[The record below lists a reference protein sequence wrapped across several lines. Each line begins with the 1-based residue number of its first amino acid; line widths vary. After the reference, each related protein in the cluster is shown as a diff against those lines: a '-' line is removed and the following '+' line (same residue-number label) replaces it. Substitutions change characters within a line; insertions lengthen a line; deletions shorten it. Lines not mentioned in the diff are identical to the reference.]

1 MKQSV
6 TRWSWALLASMA
18 LAGCGGGGG
27 GTPPTSATAV
37 GLAVSTAAALPSN
50 DSATNSSAPFAV
62 LQAAGVPA
70 VTINSPPVVNFTV
83 ISDGAVVQGLK
94 LDTKAPNNVR
104 VALAKLV
111 PGTNG
116 EPDQWVSYVTRLKSG
131 VSQATTDPYETDPTK
146 LANQLVYNP
155 DGYYTYTFRT
165 DVKSTSDATT
175 TGRPSFYD
183 TTETN
188 TLRVAL
194 QLVYVNKAGVTVK
207 VNPYFDFKLTKDSS
221 GKTVSVPATSA
232 QTRKMTDVSSCNSCH
247 EKLSAHGGG
256 RIDTQYCVMCHN
268 SGTTD
273 PKTGNVVTL
282 STMVH
287 KIHAGRLLASVGNP
301 YKVASADYSE
311 VGFPQDLRNCSKCHS
326 ASNPATPQGDN
337 WKTVVTREACLT
349 CHVPGDAGVPTS
361 WTAKHNNLPVG
372 ANSAPVAVADLTNKQ
387 CADCHVGPIASETV
401 HWNQNEENAAKYKMN
416 ITSVTVKSLPTSPV
430 GATPGVAGAVTVNY
444 YLSDP
449 TNGDSAYN
457 LVTSD
462 CASTTVPTCG
472 SGTKFG
478 NLRFYLAYQNMVGQS
493 TATTEFSAY
502 SNGGNAANVYAYK
515 GVNDGTNHYSVDIPI
530 PANTATAVASGTA
543 RVVTIGQVKELL
555 AKVKD
560 VDHAPVDSSTT
571 TSVLVQNTYKDVV
584 LSGASSPRRA
594 VVSNDKCNA
603 CHGALGA
610 TSGSNTLATAF
621 HGGARNTVESCV
633 VCHDANKVSSTVMTN
648 GFVFNESYQFKR
660 MIHGIHG
667 NSKRLYPFTHGNTV
681 VGNFCN
687 PANPLSK
694 TPACDPNLVLGVS
707 GVENYGAEVAYPGV
721 GLNCNACHVNNSYK
735 QDLGTLGSPIVSTSL
750 SKTNGVF
757 SSPTIFKFEASGACL
772 GATGTAAANTLAC
785 PGGIDLAKLPVIS
798 PKASSC
804 TACHDSSVA
813 FAHVRANG
821 GASFGDLSQGVV
833 AGLTGYAAAPRE
845 TCDDCHAS
853 GSFKGV
859 DVVHGQK

>member
-1 MKQSV
+1 
-6 TRWSWALLASMA
+6 MA

-27 GTPPTSATAV
+27 GGDTATPTGTAV
-37 GLAVSTAAALPSN
+37 NAAVTAAAALPSN
-50 DSATNSSAPFAV
+50 DSATNSSAPFTV

-94 LDTKAPNNVR
+94 LDTKAPSNVR

-116 EPDQWVSYVTRLKSG
+116 EPDQWVSYVTKLKSS

-188 TLRVAL
+188 TLRIAL

-207 VNPYFDFKLTKDSS
+207 VNPYFDFKLTKDTS
-221 GKTVSVPATSA
+221 GKSVSVAATTA
-232 QTRKMTDVSSCNSCH
+232 QTRKLTDVSSCNSCH

-256 RIDTQYCVMCHN
+256 RIDTQYCVVCHN
-268 SGTTD
+268 AGTTD
-273 PKTGNVVTL
+273 PVTGNVVTL

-287 KIHAGRLLASVGNP
+287 KIHSGKRLAAASSPYVVGTT
-301 YKVASADYSE
+301 SFSDI
-311 VGFPQDLRNCSKCHS
+311 GFPQDLRNCSKCHS
-326 ASNPATPQGDN
+326 ASNPNTPQGDN

-349 CHVPGDAGVPTS
+349 CHVPGVISDATS

-372 ANSAPVAVADLTNKQ
+372 ANSAPVAVAALTNAQ
-387 CADCHVGPIASETV
+387 CAACHIGNIASATV
-401 HWNQNEENAAKYKMN
+401 HWNQNEENSAKYKMN
-416 ITSVTVKSLPTSPV
+416 ITSVTVKSLPTGPV
-430 GATPGVAGAVTVNY
+430 GAAPGVAGAVTVNY

-472 SGTKFG
+472 TATKFG
-478 NLRFYLAYQNMVGQS
+478 NLRFYLGYQNMVGQT
-493 TATTEFSAY
+493 TAVTEFSA
-502 SNGGNAANVYAYK
+502 NNTGGSGANAYAYK
-515 GVNDGTNHYSVDIPI
+515 GINDGTNHYSVDIPI
-530 PANTATAVASGTA
+530 PANTATAVAAGTA
-543 RVVTIGQVKELL
+543 RVVSIGQVKEPL
-555 AKVKD
+555 AAVKD
-560 VDHAPVDSSTT
+560 VNHAPVVGSTPVN
-571 TSVLVQNTYKDVV
+571 VLAQNTFKDVV
-584 LSGASSPRRA
+584 LSGASSPRRV

-610 TSGSNTLATAF
+610 TSGSNTLSEAF
-621 HGGARNTVESCV
+621 HSGARNTVEACV
-633 VCHDANKVSSTVMTN
+633 VCHDANKVSTTVMTN

-667 NSKRLYPFTHGNTV
+667 NSKRMYPFTHGNAV

-694 TPACDPNLVLGVS
+694 TPACDPSLVLGVS

-750 SKTNGVF
+750 SKTSGVF

-772 GATGTAAANTLAC
+772 GATGTAAANSLAC

-798 PKASSC
+798 PKAASC
-804 TACHDSSVA
+804 TACHDSSAA

-833 AGLTGYAAAPRE
+833 AGLTGYAAAPLE
-845 TCDDCHAS
+845 TCNDCHAS

-859 DVVHGQK
+859 DIVHGQQ